1 MEARGP
7 RPARGC
13 GGPTAGRRRRLDE
26 LVNVLQ
32 RGESPGRQR
41 TFAARSVAAGSN
53 GGYRG
58 PKRPGMSACRHH
70 LDSRAAP
77 MQVSPYSGRRAARFC
92 SSSKESSPRA
102 VGGLITSRSGVTCR
116 GSPSI
121 LPILGHALMIS
132 RSATPADADL
142 GAVLMNDQL
151 LIVVI
156 VLGLQ
161 IAFVAIARA
170 FPAILGAAL
179 VKTIEHRY
187 AVRLSRLKADLDSR
201 YTTFQTSVNFLAANQ
216 SELRSKTITAVQTLW
231 TSILAI
237 EQEFRELVVVDD
249 SLLQNEKNERFAS
262 SDPFRKYLSDYRDL
276 ATIGPKLKR
285 LAELTPEG
293 DRLLS
298 GELLWLRFSTFS
310 RAYGRMCWL
319 TQTSMEKGTHVDWR
333 TDKHMNATLCA
344 ILPVDV
350 LEEIKKMQLGGFRKA
365 TGRLK
370 AEFLKEAIRVM
381 SGSQQVAESL
391 SDLQSTLL
399 AEQQKLQENEGG
411 LPGGNGGERCSR
423 RRPGDERGAA
433 AQPRASPRSDWEP
446 HLVELLRP
454 RPSSAERGAADPP
467 RVRGRTPGLPPR
479 GVTGWL
485 NVNRAQVWAE
495 ALHRYRAGE
504 PHHLPHEDTD
514 ENYLAVCQARE
525 TGENGLRLDAVGNF
539 ISSTVLVPL
548 YRRPAC
554 QRAQRRAGTGR
565 PAAPAAE
572 ADQGRRGPRG
582 KRDPRDG

>member
-1 MEARGP
+1 
-7 RPARGC
+7 
-13 GGPTAGRRRRLDE
+13 
-26 LVNVLQ
+26 
-32 RGESPGRQR
+32 
-41 TFAARSVAAGSN
+41 
-53 GGYRG
+53 
-58 PKRPGMSACRHH
+58 
-70 LDSRAAP
+70 
-77 MQVSPYSGRRAARFC
+77 
-92 SSSKESSPRA
+92 
-102 VGGLITSRSGVTCR
+102 
-116 GSPSI
+116 
-121 LPILGHALMIS
+121 
-132 RSATPADADL
+132 
-142 GAVLMNDQL
+142 MNDQL

-201 YTTFQTSVNFLAANQ
+201 YTTLQTSVNFLAANQ

-333 TDKHMNATLCA
+333 TDKHMNTTLCA

-411 LPGGNGGERCSR
+411 LPGGERR
-423 RRPGDERGAA
+423 
-433 AQPRASPRSDWEP
+433 
-446 HLVELLRP
+446 
-454 RPSSAERGAADPP
+454 
-467 RVRGRTPGLPPR
+467 
-479 GVTGWL
+479 
-485 NVNRAQVWAE
+485 
-495 ALHRYRAGE
+495 
-504 PHHLPHEDTD
+504 
-514 ENYLAVCQARE
+514 
-525 TGENGLRLDAVGNF
+525 
-539 ISSTVLVPL
+539 
-548 YRRPAC
+548 
-554 QRAQRRAGTGR
+554 
-565 PAAPAAE
+565 
-572 ADQGRRGPRG
+572 
-582 KRDPRDG
+582 